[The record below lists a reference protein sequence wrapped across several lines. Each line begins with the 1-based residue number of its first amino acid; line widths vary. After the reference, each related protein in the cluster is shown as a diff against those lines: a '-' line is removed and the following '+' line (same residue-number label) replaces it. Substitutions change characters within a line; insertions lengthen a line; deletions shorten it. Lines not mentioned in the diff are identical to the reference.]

1 MPKGAV
7 MDIRVVKLNK
17 RLQDKALAER
27 LIAAGLITPRDIK
40 GATDKQLKA
49 ISGIG
54 DVTVQLIR
62 DRIG

>member
-17 RLQDKALAER
+17 KLRDKALAEK
-27 LIAAGLITPRDIK
+27 LIDAGLVTPRSIK

-49 ISGIG
+49 ISDVG
-54 DVTVQLIR
+54 DATVAIIR